1 MKHILITLTLLS
13 TTLWAQI
20 PAGYYD
26 NASGL
31 LGTPLQ
37 QALHD
42 IIDGHTVVS
51 YSSLWTHYQTTDV
64 KPNGKVWDMYSHVP
78 DGEQPYEFTFV
89 SDQCGNYSGEGS
101 CYNREHSWPKS
112 WFNDVAPMNTDIFHV
127 VPSDGYV
134 NGQRGNYPYGEVDSL
149 SATWIS
155 QNGSKKG
162 PNTYPGYSGTV
173 FEPIDAYKGDFARIY
188 FYMSTRYLNEDSSW
202 PGSPMVNGA
211 QLEQWALDMMMEWHV
226 EDPVS
231 QKEIDRNNDI
241 YNHVQYNRNPFVDHP
256 NYVDLIWGD
265 PPVLPLAP
273 SNLQASNITDS
284 SAELNWT
291 DNADNEDGYYLYQSG
306 LRLEILPSGATFV
319 IVEDLSPLQT
329 YYYSVSCYNST
340 GESDSSSHSFTTLS
354 SGDTTVTHF
363 MEDFET
369 WTGSGSSYFDGDI
382 ALSSGTWNVYQ
393 AGNYT
398 LGDPPY
404 NGSYTIAV
412 NDDTRGAHI
421 TTPAVNTLGTVSFY
435 YYQRNGTATDEF
447 QLQKSDNGAAFE
459 LLGTYSY
466 NVGSAYTLFS
476 AALNDTSSSVRVRIL
491 NDNQSG
497 HLIIDDFTVTQ
508 YDPVSI
514 DEIAQVIPVNLTLS
528 PAYPNPF
535 NPEVTLSFQIIKDAE
550 FIQIQVYDIQGEL
563 IATPLQKNVAAGT
576 YSVTWD
582 GTNQSGEPQPSGIY
596 LVKLSNS
603 LESLFQRITLLR

>member
-1 MKHILITLTLLS
+1 MNQTFLIFTLS
-13 TTLWAQI
+13 ITTLWAQI
-20 PAGYYD
+20 PNGYYN

-31 LGTPLQ
+31 TGTPLQ

-42 IIDGHTVVS
+42 IIDDHTVVS

-64 KPNGKVWDMYSHVP
+64 KPNGKVWDMYSDIP
-78 DGEQPYEFTFV
+78 DGTPPYEFIFV
-89 SDQCGNYSGEGS
+89 SDQCGNYGAEGD

-134 NGQRGNYPYGEVDSL
+134 NGQRGNYPYGEVASP
-149 SATWIS
+149 TWTS

-188 FYMSTRYLNEDSSW
+188 FYMSTRYLNEDGNW
-202 PGSPMVNGA
+202 PGSDMVNGA
-211 QLEQWALDMMMEWHV
+211 QLEQWALDMMMEWHM
-226 EDPVS
+226 EDSVS
-231 QKEIDRNNDI
+231 PKEINRNDANYGI
-241 YNHVQYNRNPFVDHP
+241 QNNRNPFVDHP

-273 SNLQASNITDS
+273 SNLQADNITNN

-291 DNADNEDGYYLYQSG
+291 DNADNEDGYYLYQSDQ
-306 LRLEILPSGATFV
+306 LVQTLPSGATWALL
-319 IVEDLSPLQT
+319 ENLSPLET
-329 YYYSVSCYNST
+329 YTYSVSCYNAA
-340 GESDSSSHSFTTLS
+340 GESALASHTFTTT
-354 SGDTTVTHF
+354 GGVDTTVAHF
-363 MEDFET
+363 MEGFEV
-369 WTGSGSSYFDGDI
+369 WSGSGSSYFEGDI
-382 ALSSGTWNVYQ
+382 ELSSGTWNVYQ
-393 AGNYT
+393 AGNYI

-404 NGSYTIAV
+404 NGSYTIAI
-412 NDDTRGAHI
+412 NDDTAGAHI

-435 YYQRNGTATDEF
+435 YYQRNGDASDEF

-459 LLGTYSY
+459 LVSTHTY
-466 NVGSAYTLFS
+466 NVGSTYTLFS
-476 AALNDTSSSVRVRIL
+476 TVLNDTSSSVKVRIV
-491 NDNQSG
+491 NDNQTG

-508 YDPVSI
+508 YDPVSV
-514 DEIAQVIPVNLTLS
+514 DEIDMLTPTNLTLS

-535 NPEVTLSFQIIKDAE
+535 NPEVTLSFQVHEDAGY
-550 FIQIQVYDIQGEL
+550 IQIQIFNIQGQL
-563 IATPLQKNVAAGT
+563 VATPVQNAYPAGA
-576 YSVTWD
+576 YSVTWQ
-582 GTNQSGEPQPSGIY
+582 GNTQRGESLPSGIY

-603 LESLFQRITLLR
+603 QESLFQRVTLLR